1 MKEFSEKNLGY
12 YGEQYE
18 LKVLNQIIGTNI
30 EKEKG
35 KHRREC
41 AFGRKLLP
49 IVLPEHF
56 THDLAK
62 RIVRF
67 LKNYYKKTNSIP
79 YYDTITEYIKT
90 KVVDEME
97 QEMVL
102 TYLRDIES
110 TYVENKEFTQE
121 TALNFINTK
130 NLYSAWKK
138 IENEYIKKGKY
149 DKFKDAAQIML
160 DAIVEMTEEERLEA
174 FVAGDTRDLDNVR
187 GMIISTGIKALDIDM
202 NGGLG
207 LGEFAIVVAGLK
219 VGKAQPNTC
228 KVYTPNGYKFMGEI
242 QIGDDVLGSD
252 GKEQKVLGVYPQG
265 VIDYYKIEFSDKTS
279 TYCSADHLWAVESLK
294 QQERNRKTGD
304 VTYEVKTLE
313 DIKKNYKRT
322 NGQLNYRIPVAEPV
336 EFNKKDLAIHP
347 YIMGIMLGDGSLS
360 NNFRL
365 TTADSEIIQK
375 FNENL
380 GENYELNHVQGY
392 DYYIKD
398 IKNNHNLLKD
408 NFNSLGL
415 LGTKSDSKF
424 IPKDYLYSS
433 IEDRKNLL
441 RGLVDSDGHVSKDG
455 KISFSSTSKQLVN
468 DFKQLV
474 LSLGGFCSKIN
485 KRRTNYTYNGEKR
498 LGKPSYRVNVS
509 FTDTIQT
516 ISYLE
521 RKQSRY
527 KPRTK
532 KAKSKYISNIEL
544 VGQTE
549 CTCIKVSNDDSLYIT
564 DDFILTHNTTLA
576 SFIANNAAQLGY
588 NVLQIFFEDT
598 EEQVKMK
605 HRAKFTGMNLSAV
618 SNKRNK
624 DRVARKSDKALEKIS
639 QSNGCLVTL
648 KMDSTN
654 TTVKDIE
661 KVILRAKEQGV
672 WFQDTQE
679 FKKTTFDVVLID
691 YVDCIKPRGSYKD
704 DWGGDKEIMRDL
716 EKLCSRS
723 HGLGFACWA
732 FTQGGRSSLNSSLV
746 AEGDVG
752 GSIKKLQIAHFIA
765 SISKTIEQRPEGKA
779 TFAILGSRIGN
790 DGIIY
795 KDCTFDNANMK
806 ISLEKVESIS
816 DFIKSDEYDTHP
828 QY

>member
-12 YGEQYE
+12 YGAKYE
-18 LKVLNQIIGTNI
+18 LKVINQIIGTNI
-30 EKEKG
+30 EKEQG
-35 KHRREC
+35 KYRREF
-41 AFGRKLLP
+41 AFGRKILP
-49 IVLPEHF
+49 IISPEHF
-56 THDLAK
+56 THDLAR
-62 RIVRF
+62 RIVVF
-67 LKNYYKKTNSIP
+67 LKNYYKKTNTIP
-79 YYDTITEYIKT
+79 YYDTIEEVIKS
-90 KVVDEME
+90 KVVDDME

-102 TYLRDIES
+102 TYLSDVKNVF
-110 TYVENKEFTQE
+110 VENKDFTQE

-138 IENEYIKKGKY
+138 IENEYIKRGKY
-149 DKFKDAAQIML
+149 DKFKEAAQIML
-160 DAIVEMTEEERLEA
+160 DAIVEMTDEERLEA
-174 FVAGDTRDLDNVR
+174 MVAGDNRDLENVR
-187 GMIISTGIKALDIDM
+187 GMLIPTGIKALDIDM

-228 KVYTPNGYKFMGEI
+228 KVYTPEGYKLMGDI
-242 QIGDDVLGSD
+242 KIGDEVLGSD
-252 GKEQKVLGVYPQG
+252 GKTQQVLGVYPQG
-265 VIDYYKIEFSDKTS
+265 VIDYYKVEFSDKTS

-294 QQERNRKTGD
+294 QQERNRKTGE
-304 VTYEVKTLE
+304 TKYEVKTLKE
-313 DIKKNYKRT
+313 IAKNYKRS
-322 NGQLNYRIPVAEPV
+322 NGQLNYRIPVTKPL
-336 EFNKKDLAIHP
+336 EFNKKKLTIHP
-347 YIMGIMLGDGSLS
+347 YIMGVMLGDGSLS
-360 NNFRL
+360 NNFRI
-365 TTADSEIIQK
+365 TTSDSEVIQK
-375 FNENL
+375 FNEIL
-380 GENYELNHVQGY
+380 GENYKINHVNRY

-398 IKNNHNLLKD
+398 VKNNHNLLKD

-415 LGTKSDSKF
+415 LGKKSDTKF
-424 IPKDYLYSS
+424 IPKNYLYSS
-433 IEDRKNLL
+433 IEDRKELL
-441 RGLVDSDGHVSKDG
+441 RGLIDSDGYISKEG
-455 KISFSSTSKQLVN
+455 KISFSSTSKQLVD

-474 LSLGGFCSKIN
+474 LSLGGFCSKIS
-485 KRRTNYTYNGEKR
+485 KRRTNYTYKGETNQ
-498 LGKPSYRVNVS
+498 GKTSYRINVS
-509 FTDTIQT
+509 FTSDIQT
-516 ISYLE
+516 ISYLD

-527 KPRTK
+527 KPRVK

-549 CTCIKVSNDDSLYIT
+549 CTCIKVSNKDSLYVT
-564 DDFILTHNTTLA
+564 DDFILTHNTTFA
-576 SFIANNAAQLGY
+576 TFIANNAALLGY

-605 HRAKFTGMNLSAV
+605 HRSKFTGMNLSAV

-624 DRVARKSDKALEKIS
+624 DRVARKSDKVLEQIK
-639 QSNGCLVTL
+639 QSNGCLVPL

-661 KVILRAKEQGV
+661 KVILRAREQGV

-679 FKKTTFDVVLID
+679 FKKITFDVVLID
-691 YVDCIKPRGSYKD
+691 YVDCIKPKGSYKD

-716 EKLCSRS
+716 EKLCSRK

-806 ISLEKVESIS
+806 ISLEKVENIA
-816 DFIKSDEYDTHP
+816 DFIKSEEYDEYP